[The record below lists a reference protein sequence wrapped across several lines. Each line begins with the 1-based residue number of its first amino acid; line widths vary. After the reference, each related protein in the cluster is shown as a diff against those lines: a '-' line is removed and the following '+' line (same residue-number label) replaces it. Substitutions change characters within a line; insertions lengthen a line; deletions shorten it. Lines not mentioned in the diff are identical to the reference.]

1 MSYRNTQNSIPRVLT
16 PSEAEKNYF
25 EVLQQIE
32 MRRLELKRIDAKKT
46 GLIDEIKSLEEM
58 ACQLQEKAVA
68 S

>member
-1 MSYRNTQNSIPRVLT
+1 MNYRNAQDSIPRVLT

-25 EVLQQIE
+25 QVLQQIE
-32 MRRLELKRIDAKKT
+32 MRRLELKRIDVKKT
-46 GLIDEIKSLEEM
+46 GLFDEIKSLETL